1 MLREFNEKEF
11 KSVSSGDLNLESD
24 EEKKETEKQVEEN
37 KDLFNLMKEA
47 LGDKIVEVRLS
58 KRLKSHP
65 VCLSNSGDISI
76 EMEKVLNAMPNNQ
89 KVKAEKVLEINAN
102 HRIFEKLQTLYN
114 EDKEKLK
121 SYSNILYSQALLIE
135 GISIEDPIAFSNL
148 ICDLMV

>member
-1 MLREFNEKEF
+1 
-11 KSVSSGDLNLESD
+11 
-24 EEKKETEKQVEEN
+24 
-37 KDLFNLMKEA
+37 
-47 LGDKIVEVRLS
+47 
-58 KRLKSHP
+58 
-65 VCLSNSGDISI
+65 
-76 EMEKVLNAMPNNQ
+76 MPNNQ

-102 HRIFEKLQTLYN
+102 HKIFEKLQTLYN